1 MTTTKK
7 LYTINKELEV
17 VETTNMRSNPSSEDR
32 SALKLFLKDNLSVM
46 EDFFHSEDN
55 HGIAF
60 HKCGFNGRAQ
70 QEFIQSWR
78 DNKVEVF

>member
-17 VETTNMRSNPSSEDR
+17 VETTNMRSNPSSEDC

-46 EDFFHSEDN
+46 EDFFHSEGN

-60 HKCGFNGRAQ
+60 HKCGFNGTAQ
-70 QEFIQSWR
+70 DEFAQAWA
-78 DNKVEVF
+78 DNGVEVF